1 MSSRRTITQ
10 AILCIAAVSAAMPAA
25 AHGGSLLS
33 GYGGPGQGSQVILG
47 SALVNGPPNGGG
59 GSRGGGSQHSAGSA
73 GQDSSSGSG
82 ESSTGAKAA
91 SGVAAGVVIR
101 SGGGGN
107 KPTGGASHRHAA
119 RAGGHGSQAARRV
132 SGSSSGGSRP
142 YPVSAREAAVRQAAE
157 GSEPLGV
164 SGSDLLYILLALGA
178 LILTGFITQRM
189 AQTSAAR
196 GAGG

>member
-1 MSSRRTITQ
+1 MSSRRIITQ

-59 GSRGGGSQHSAGSA
+59 GSRGGGSQG
-73 GQDSSSGSG
+73 GGSGSEGSSTGTG
-82 ESSTGAKAA
+82 ESSTAAKAA
-91 SGVAAGVVIR
+91 SGVAVGVVTR
-101 SGGGGN
+101 SGGGN
-107 KPTGGASHRHAA
+107 TPTGGASHRHAA

-189 AQTSAAR
+189 AHTSAAR
-196 GAGG
+196 GAGS